1 MKIKNQFIAIK
12 ILILTIIFLYS
23 CTKNNVNT
31 IHSEFFKTI
40 SRDIKEQKNDSID
53 SVAAIVYHEK
63 SGNLAIGRESGK
75 IDIWNSK
82 NIDKKHVAHAFDTR
96 ANLITFTSDGG
107 AFFSSS
113 YFSNET
119 KIFSTES
126 GEVIS
131 IIPDTKGALV
141 SFLYDDNYLIS
152 DSSGFYI
159 YDYDRHTLK
168 PIRYEASGVIHSV
181 DVNINSKTIA
191 IGTAS
196 GSIDLWKITIT
207 NNEPTLDKIV
217 ESKPYATGEW
227 VVGLQF
233 SEDGNSLFSV
243 SGKGRIDEWNSIS
256 LKNIHSIS
264 SELKSVTSVK
274 FYAAKSLVAMGGK
287 INLNPQYDDPDRGG
301 FAIVVSLI
309 SGKILRNHKNLN
321 TPIVEI
327 LTTANTLI
335 TAETRTLKSYDLMD
349 L

>member
-1 MKIKNQFIAIK
+1 MKIKTQFIAIK
-12 ILILTIIFLYS
+12 IVILTTIFLYS
-23 CTKNNVNT
+23 CTKDSGKI
-31 IHSEFFKTI
+31 IHSEFLKTI
-40 SRDIKEQKNDSID
+40 SKDIKEQKNDSID
-53 SVAAIVYHEK
+53 SVVAIVYHEK
-63 SGNLAIGRESGK
+63 SGNLAVGRESGK

-82 NIDKKHVAHAFDTR
+82 NIDKKHVVHAFDTR

-126 GEVIS
+126 GKVIS

-152 DSSGFYI
+152 DSSSFYI
-159 YDYDRHTLK
+159 YDYNRHALR
-168 PIRYEASGVIHSV
+168 PIRYEASGVIQSI
-181 DVNINSKTIA
+181 DVNFNSKKIA
-191 IGTAS
+191 LGTAS
-196 GSIDLWKITIT
+196 GSIDLWKISIAD
-207 NNEPTLDKIV
+207 NEPTLDKIV

-233 SEDGNSLFSV
+233 SEDGNNLFSV
-243 SGKGRIDEWNSIS
+243 SGKGRIDVWDSIS
-256 LKNIHSIS
+256 LEGINSMS

-274 FYAAKSLVAMGGK
+274 FDAAKNLVAMGGK

-301 FAIVVSLI
+301 FAIVASLS
-309 SGKILRNHKNLN
+309 SGKILRKHKNLN